1 MRLIVDPEHRGP
13 SEASWLKRLE
23 CTELGPLGLLH
34 SRRLIV
40 VAPHPDDEVLGA
52 GGLIQHALKEHVL
65 VEVIAVT
72 DGEASHPHSEV
83 ARRLDVASVRA
94 RETREA
100 LHRLGWERPVVT
112 RLHLPDGKVA
122 EHRDELDEA
131 LSSIL
136 LPDDLCV
143 APWRRDG
150 HPDHEAC
157 GGAAARAAHA
167 VGARSLGY
175 LIWTWH
181 WADPDG
187 TDIPWERCRR
197 LDLDRRA
204 RARKRWSTGAFRS
217 QVAPLGDQPGDA
229 AILPEHVVRRFWRSS
244 EVFVDEGEEK

>member
-1 MRLIVDPEHRGP
+1 MSLIVDSEHRGP

-23 CTELGPLGLLH
+23 CTELAPVGPLH

-40 VAPHPDDEVLGA
+40 IAPHPDDEVLGA
-52 GGLIQHALKEHVL
+52 GGLIQYALKEHVL
-65 VEVIAVT
+65 IEVIAVT

-83 ARRLDVASVRA
+83 VRALDFASVRS

-100 LHRLGWERPVVT
+100 LRRLGWEKPAVT

-122 EHRDELDEA
+122 EHRDELDDA
-131 LSSIL
+131 LSSML

-157 GGAAARAAHA
+157 GASAVGASRA

-175 LIWTWH
+175 MIWSWH

-187 TDIPWERCRR
+187 SDIPWDRCRR

-204 RARKRWSTGAFRS
+204 TARKRWATAAFRS
-217 QVAPLGDQPGDA
+217 QVAPLGDQPADA
-229 AILPEHVVRRFWRSS
+229 AILPEHIVRRFWRSN
-244 EVFVDEGEEK
+244 EVFVDEREEP